1 MAKLFF
7 QERGRGY
14 PVILLH
20 GFPFH
25 QKIWDSF
32 AEKLSENFRVVT
44 VDLPGFGRSP
54 SIKPPFTIDQVGD
67 ELVSWIEKNKLS
79 GCALIGHSL
88 GGYIA
93 LAVAHKKPSL
103 LSSLALFHST
113 AYPDS
118 AEKKISRNKVLEF
131 IDKNGV
137 ESFTSN
143 FIAPLFVDQQ
153 HPAISQ
159 VRAIAVQATTETVKG
174 YTAAMRDREDRTDV
188 LKSFNKPILIMGG
201 ENDPGISVDSI
212 NTQTSVCSTCKTFIL
227 LETAHMGMFEK
238 EKECLSI
245 LQSFILKT
253 QLPSY

>member
-1 MAKLFF
+1 MATLFF

-14 PVILLH
+14 PVVLIH

-32 AEKLSENFRVVT
+32 AEKLSEEFKVFT
-44 VDLPGFGRSP
+44 VDLPGFGKSP
-54 SIKPPFTIDQVGD
+54 GIKSPFTLNQVSE
-67 ELVSWIEKNKLS
+67 ELVRWIEENKLS

-93 LAVAHKKPSL
+93 LAVAHKKPALLASL
-103 LSSLALFHST
+103 VLFHST

-143 FIAPLFVDQQ
+143 FIAPLFVNQQ
-153 HPAISQ
+153 HPAISR
-159 VRAIAVQATTETVKG
+159 VSVIAVQATAETVKG
-174 YTAAMRDREDRTDV
+174 YTTAMRDREDRTDV
-188 LKSFNKPILIMGG
+188 LKYFNKPILIIGG
-201 ENDPGISVDSI
+201 EKDPGISVDSI
-212 NTQTSVCSTCKTFIL
+212 NTQASVCSSCTTSIL
-227 LETAHMGMFEK
+227 QQVAHMGMFEK
-238 EKECLSI
+238 EKECL
-245 LQSFILKT
+245 LTLRSFIVKT
-253 QLPSY
+253 QLPTY